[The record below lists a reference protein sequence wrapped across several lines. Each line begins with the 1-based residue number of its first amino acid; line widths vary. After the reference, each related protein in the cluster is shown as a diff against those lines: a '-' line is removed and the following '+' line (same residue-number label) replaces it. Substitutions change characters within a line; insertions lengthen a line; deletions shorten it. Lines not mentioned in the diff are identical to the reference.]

1 MLHLEATNSLAE
13 ATRNKISFFLSG
25 IPDASSCILSPF
37 AKPEDSILLSNTWIR
52 PLDDV
57 VTLPGD
63 WDSARGGA

>member
-1 MLHLEATNSLAE
+1 MLQLEATNSLVE
-13 ATRNKISFFLSG
+13 ATGRVAVFTSETNG
-25 IPDASSCILSPF
+25 ASSRILIPF
-37 AKPEDSILLSNTWIR
+37 AKHEDSILLSNTWIR